1 MIKRNGNH
9 KIQFDGIQAANLAIK
24 LVGVC
29 LALFMAYLGFT
40 AKLEAGH
47 KDIKASQSTATTKLE
62 ATMIRETGALEVK
75 IVTMQTM
82 LNENIQLDA
91 SDHSTFK
98 TKISRNETDIHEIE
112 RRMGP

>member
-9 KIQFDGIQAANLAIK
+9 KLQFDGIAFANLAVK
-24 LVGVC
+24 LVGVGI
-29 LALFMAYLGFT
+29 ALFVAYLGFT

-47 KDIKASQSTATTKLE
+47 KDIKAAQSTATTRLE
-62 ATMIRETGALEVK
+62 ATMVRETGELEVK
-75 IVTMQTM
+75 IETMQTT

-91 SDHSTFK
+91 SDHSTFR

-112 RRMGP
+112 RRLEP